1 MFIHREILG
10 KVIMYCRTTAEHKF
24 RTKLGFKQHDII
36 LIRAQPVLTNIM
48 GSFQR
53 ENLQRQYNVLG

>member
-1 MFIHREILG
+1 
-10 KVIMYCRTTAEHKF
+10 MYCRTTAEHKF
-24 RTKLGFKQHDII
+24 RTKLGFKQYDII
-36 LIRAQPVLTNIM
+36 LIRTQPVLTDIM